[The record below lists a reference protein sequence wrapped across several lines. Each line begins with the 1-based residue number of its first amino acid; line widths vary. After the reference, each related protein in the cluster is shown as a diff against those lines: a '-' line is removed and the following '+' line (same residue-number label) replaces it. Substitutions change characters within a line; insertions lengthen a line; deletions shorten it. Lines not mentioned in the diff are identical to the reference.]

1 MLMFNTIFNVR
12 GNRSIQTKSLLC
24 SKSLTNRT
32 YVVIFPVF
40 SDFRS
45 EVIGRFVDIDGTV
58 DRHRLNLLF
67 ISKSQ
72 NVASRTPH
80 HVRGNELTTLMMIDI
95 DYIGR

>member
-1 MLMFNTIFNVR
+1 
-12 GNRSIQTKSLLC
+12 
-24 SKSLTNRT
+24 
-32 YVVIFPVF
+32 
-40 SDFRS
+40 
-45 EVIGRFVDIDGTV
+45 VIGRFVDIDGTV

-67 ISKSQ
+67 IIKSQ

>member
-1 MLMFNTIFNVR
+1 
-12 GNRSIQTKSLLC
+12 
-24 SKSLTNRT
+24 
-32 YVVIFPVF
+32 VF

-67 ISKSQ
+67 IIKSQ

-95 DYIGR
+95 DYIIC